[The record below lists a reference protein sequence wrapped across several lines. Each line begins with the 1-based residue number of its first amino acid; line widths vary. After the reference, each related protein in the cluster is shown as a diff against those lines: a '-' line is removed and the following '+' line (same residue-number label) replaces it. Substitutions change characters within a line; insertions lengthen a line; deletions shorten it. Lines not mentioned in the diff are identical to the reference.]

1 MENNNHKKHKNIS
14 TVILI
19 VMSFLF
25 IMIGGCGLDS
35 ESIVMPIVFIVIG
48 LVCGMVAMVSDDEI

>member
-1 MENNNHKKHKNIS
+1 MENNNHKTNKKIG
-14 TVILI
+14 TILLI
-19 VMSFLF
+19 LASVLF
-25 IMIGGCGLDS
+25 IAIGGSGLDS

>member
-1 MENNNHKKHKNIS
+1 MENNNHKKHKNVG
-14 TVILI
+14 TVIMI

-25 IMIGGCGLDS
+25 IMIGGSGLDS

>member
-1 MENNNHKKHKNIS
+1 MENNDHKKHKNIS

-25 IMIGGCGLDS
+25 IMIGGSGLDS